1 MDLRRNTLPRL
12 LAGLQVGILGGLSI
26 FLWFL
31 LLSYW
36 GFRSPWGLLNLIA
49 ASLRNHATWGLALT
63 SSTWTGL
70 AAHLFLCGSLGMA
83 VGWILPR
90 PLPQVR
96 ISLSGFVFG
105 IVLSL
110 MAYELF
116 WHRYVPLLGEYIR
129 PAASLVSHLL
139 FGLSLAQF
147 PKFYHQLV
155 DTHSTDSSE
164 ASGAVAMLPSIA
176 ADTGVEPAAETPDAG
191 AGDQA
196 SGATAVTGSDSEM
209 APAGGREAVGE
220 VEAHAAGAASAAE
233 QDTPEAGPEGE
244 MLSLIEN
251 RLGGDAEPQVDAAAP
266 GDATTSSDRD
276 AAPEDDRVPHRE
288 TEPRVDA
295 PAPAATAASS
305 DPVSRGDAAA
315 DDDPASHRDAAPRVD
330 AVAPAATAASGDP
343 VSRGDAAADD
353 DPASH
358 GDAAPRS

>member
-49 ASLRNHATWGLALT
+49 ASLRNHATWGLAFT
-63 SSTWTGL
+63 YSTWTGL
-70 AAHLFLCGSLGMA
+70 AAHLFVCGSLGMA

-116 WHRYVPLLGEYIR
+116 WQRYVPLLAEYIR

-155 DTHSTDSSE
+155 DTQLPDSSTTSSEWVGAGTVSPSGPAE
-164 ASGAVAMLPSIA
+164 ADAEGESSSAAAESPSRGDGEQAGAAAAGSDSQTPSTGGQEA
-176 ADTGVEPAAETPDAG
+176 AGEADEPAA
-191 AGDQA
+191 
-196 SGATAVTGSDSEM
+196 
-209 APAGGREAVGE
+209 
-220 VEAHAAGAASAAE
+220 
-233 QDTPEAGPEGE
+233 
-244 MLSLIEN
+244 
-251 RLGGDAEPQVDAAAP
+251 
-266 GDATTSSDRD
+266 DATRQTNSASER
-276 AAPEDDRVPHRE
+276 
-288 TEPRVDA
+288 
-295 PAPAATAASS
+295 ATAAAA
-305 DPVSRGDAAA
+305 DNEMPARGGAAA
-315 DDDPASHRDAAPRVD
+315 ATD
-330 AVAPAATAASGDP
+330 TAASGNI
-343 VSRGDAAADD
+343 AASADHTTQGE
-353 DPASH
+353 PASLTGVASSPGAVVSGETKTEGDTGTDSNATASGDLH
-358 GDAAPRS
+358 GHRNASAQSAPAAPSNEPTNSS